1 VPVKQKMSRPS
12 SVTVIPPGKIM
23 SDSNK
28 MLLLGLSLRR
38 SLSQI
43 SGFRRAASLCAEK
56 SPKGDGRKTMVAL
69 YRAKNR

>member
-1 VPVKQKMSRPS
+1 
-12 SVTVIPPGKIM
+12 VIPPGKIM

-43 SGFRRAASLCAEK
+43 SGFRRAASLNYCVEK